1 MAQQDDQQSVPRH
14 IAVIM
19 DGNGRWAAS
28 HGKARLAGHRAGVKA
43 ARDCVEV
50 CAEIGVNT
58 LTLFAFSSENWRR
71 PADEVNG
78 LMRLFVEVLQRE
90 VDALHR
96 NGIRLRFVGD
106 RSGLPEIL
114 QKRMADAEAL
124 TVANQR
130 MNLML
135 AIGYGGRWDIT
146 QAARRIAT
154 KVQSGE
160 LAVDSIDE
168 ELFARH
174 LSLVSLPEPDLMIR
188 TGGECRVSNFLLW
201 NLAYSEIFFTDTLWP
216 DFNRRDLEASCEFF
230 GRRERRF
237 GLTTEQLGVI
247 GD

>member
-1 MAQQDDQQSVPRH
+1 
-14 IAVIM
+14 M
-19 DGNGRWAAS
+19 DGNGRWAAN

-43 ARDCVEV
+43 ARECVEA
-50 CAEIGVNT
+50 CAEMGVNT

-71 PADEVNG
+71 PVDEVNG
-78 LMRLFVEVLQRE
+78 LMRLFIEVLQRE

-124 TVANQR
+124 TGVNQR

-154 KVQSGE
+154 KVQLGE
-160 LAVDSIDE
+160 LEVSSIDE

-174 LSLVSLPEPDLMIR
+174 LSLVKLPEPDLMIR

-216 DFNRRDLEASCEFF
+216 DFDRQDLVASCEFF
-230 GRRERRF
+230 RRRERRF
-237 GLTTEQLGVI
+237 GLTTEQLGAI